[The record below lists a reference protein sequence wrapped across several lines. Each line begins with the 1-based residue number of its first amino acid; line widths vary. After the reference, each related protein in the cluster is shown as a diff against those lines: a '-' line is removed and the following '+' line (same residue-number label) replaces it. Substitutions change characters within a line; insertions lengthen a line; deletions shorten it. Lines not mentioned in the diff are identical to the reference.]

1 MTLSVPLVVYK
12 DGERIVV
19 GEASVVLGSG
29 SDIVVDARISDDYIR
44 TLLEPTPEFSMG
56 AWAKR
61 VEEVSCLDQ
70 PAQIPTDI
78 RYSLGVESLD
88 RNLLVSAEESET
100 SDGSSRNQDEGGH
113 ESSDL

>member
-1 MTLSVPLVVYK
+1 MKATVPLVIYK
-12 DGERIVV
+12 GVERIVV
-19 GEASVVLGSG
+19 GEATLVSGSG

-70 PAQIPTDI
+70 SAKIPTDI
-78 RYSLGVESLD
+78 QHPSPDRSLLRYM
-88 RNLLVSAEESET
+88 LVSDKGPGASEEGRQNQTERGQ
-100 SDGSSRNQDEGGH
+100 DSS
-113 ESSDL
+113 SL